1 MDDKKRFFGRPSPAE
16 IKEDKEPVILED
28 KIVVAL
34 QELQPHQYAVIP
46 GEKFGA
52 HFNPAKFLKHGET
65 FDLGNRPFGK
75 SPCTLFRDT
84 VSDPQTSFNTY
95 MGGYSFKPLIGPDK
109 VPRRVPFVELLEA
122 ARILAYG
129 TVYPDAAVKIEGEYT
144 DVRKVE
150 KEGGSFLISSPSR
163 TQKHGRY
170 RFTISS
176 IPMRFT
182 KPFVYLIPYSFGTQ
196 DLGVESKAFREL
208 RYTSHDSI
216 ESSRINYVQAHEIAA
231 AYAIAESQLK
241 EKNSIPSQFLVFPI
255 ASQQAVDLYTK
266 LLNRTLLQV
275 EEEGKVRFKHLG
287 QAHIEAMMWRL
298 VRRKGYGSAFDDQ
311 ALLEGR
317 MRNYN
322 WNNHVQT

>member
-1 MDDKKRFFGRPSPAE
+1 MDIKKNFFERPSPAE
-16 IKEDKEPVILED
+16 IKEDQEPVVLED
-28 KIVVAL
+28 KIIAAL
-34 QELQPHQYAVIP
+34 QELRPHQYAVIP
-46 GEKFGA
+46 GEKFDA

-75 SPCTLFRDT
+75 SPRTLFRDA

-95 MGGYSFKPLIGPDK
+95 MSGYSFKPLMGPDK

-129 TVYPDAAVKIEGEYT
+129 TVYPEAAVKIEGEYT
-144 DVRKVE
+144 HAKKVG

-163 TQKHGRY
+163 TKKHGRY

-176 IPMRFT
+176 IPLRFT
-182 KPFVYLIPYSFGTQ
+182 KPFVYLIPYSFSTQ

-208 RYTSHDSI
+208 RYTSQDSI
-216 ESSRINYVQAHEIAA
+216 ESSRIHYVQAHEIAA
-231 AYAIAESQLK
+231 VYAIAEAQLK
-241 EKNSIPSQFLVFPI
+241 EKNPIPLRFLVFPI

-266 LLNRTLLQV
+266 LLNRTLLKV
-275 EEEGKVRFKHLG
+275 EEGGKARLKHLS

-298 VRRKGYGSAFDDQ
+298 VRRKGYESAFDDK

-317 MRNYN
+317 VRNYN